1 MNSPFQVTPATAFSA
16 FLSRSL
22 SPCQVTLDLY
32 TPTLGARNRIMVD
45 QPRGHL
51 TRDLSD
57 DSINDAEKGMYE
69 KTTELEAPL
78 SFSYISQQSLDR
90 SNSQLS
96 PLSPVHEGIT
106 PNPSIPDLSLSWPAT
121 SPAVRR
127 GSINA
132 TALETTVPKKP
143 TPAKPKIP
151 RWVLAD
157 LWFNTYR
164 KFFTFIILLNMAGII
179 MTALGRFPY
188 AENHLGALV
197 LGNLLSAV
205 LFRNE
210 LWMRFLYLVAI
221 YGLRSVSRSSLC
233 GNNPVANQKLASGL
247 PCASSMQ
254 LRLFCSMLEG
264 FIRDAPYPAPRK
276 ENLH

>member
-1 MNSPFQVTPATAFSA
+1 
-16 FLSRSL
+16 
-22 SPCQVTLDLY
+22 
-32 TPTLGARNRIMVD
+32 MVD

-69 KTTELEAPL
+69 RTTELQAPL
-78 SFSYISQQSLDR
+78 SFAYISQQSLDR

-106 PNPSIPDLSLSWPAT
+106 PNPSIPDLSLSWPAA

-132 TALETTVPKKP
+132 TALQTTVPKKP

-164 KFFTFIILLNMAGII
+164 KFFTFIILLNMVGII

-233 GNNPVANQKLASGL
+233 GNNPVANRKLASGL
-247 PCASSMQ
+247 PYASSMQ
-254 LRLFCSMLEG
+254 LHQFCSMLGG
-264 FIRDAPYPAPRK
+264 FIRDVLYPAPRK